1 MVPMIW
7 REAITRRGLLGKLA
21 ALSTLLLFR
30 RPVQGEPEFDI
41 APDPPPV
48 YTLEERLLPILA
60 GRTPRHERVTLTLP
74 LHAEDGGTVPLQ
86 LDVESPMA
94 DADSRTEGL
103 RDCRPESRPV
113 GFLRKPSSRHR
124 TGAVETQRAIGRQLS
139 GAGDCG
145 NEQRRPVRARGRSR
159 SAGRRMRMT
168 APVAERRRIPDRHVE
183 DR

>member
-48 YTLEERLLPILA
+48 YTLEERLLPILD
-60 GRTPRHERVTLTLP
+60 GRTPRHERITLTMP

-94 DADSRTEGL
+94 DADYVQKVYVIADQNPDPLVFSASLHPGIGQVRWKLNVRLAGNSR
-103 RDCRPESRPV
+103 V
-113 GFLRKPSSRHR
+113 
-124 TGAVETQRAIGRQLS
+124 RAI
-139 GAGDCG
+139 AEMNNGDLFVQEVEVEVLVGGCG
-145 NEQRRPVRARGRSR
+145 
-159 SAGRRMRMT
+159 
-168 APVAERRRIPDRHVE
+168 
-183 DR
+183 